1 MRRGEEDTRRM
12 EGVDMF
18 GRGREGARAERQREG
33 TESGVVDGREP
44 VLEPSFPLFVAR
56 IGC

>member
-1 MRRGEEDTRRM
+1 
-12 EGVDMF
+12 MF